1 LESLAKIQ
9 ALLQKR
15 DFYEAGEACERA
27 IRASGESLELLY
39 LLGYALSSQ
48 FRFKEATRALR
59 KAVAVKPV
67 VDVTYALA
75 EALYKTGELDEATTN
90 LNRLLAFNAS
100 DARFIELRGKI
111 AGRAESGVGC
121 RLEMVDLL
129 GGETLE
135 IDGDSGFS
143 PPVSNPGWESERK
156 AIYSAKGEQR
166 YIESICC
173 ADDFPFDKVLVDIGA
188 GDGMTFSNSLN
199 LLDKHRWKGLL
210 IEPAHRSV
218 AAANML
224 IAKQKLNVSTAAT
237 YANPETV
244 CNLLAAFGIPR
255 NFGFLSLDVDSIEYP
270 LLQSILCGF
279 RPGLIC
285 VEINERVPPPIFF
298 YTKYSRGAQIP
309 HAPLFLGA
317 SIQALVELL
326 MGFDYCCTLL
336 EYNNL
341 FAIPCE
347 FVPLSRRTT
356 EVPDQSAAR
365 SASLLYEEGYRS
377 RPDRLSI
384 YPWNRRFEDL
394 LDLEPGAFTV
404 RWHATLSE
412 MQLHSATVCR
422 DLP

>member
-1 LESLAKIQ
+1 MEALAKIQ
-9 ALLQKR
+9 DLLQKR
-15 DFYEAGEACERA
+15 DYYEAGVACESA

-59 KAVAVKPV
+59 KAVAVKPA
-67 VDVTYALA
+67 VDVIYALA

-90 LNRLLAFNAS
+90 LDRLLAFNAS

-121 RLEMVDLL
+121 RLEMVDLV
-129 GGETLE
+129 GGEALE
-135 IDGDSGFS
+135 IDGESGFS
-143 PPVSNPGWESERK
+143 PPMSNPGWESERE

-173 ADDFPFDKVLVDIGA
+173 ADDFPNEKVLVDIGA

-210 IEPAHRSV
+210 IEPAHRSI

-224 IAKQKLNVSTAAT
+224 IAKQKLDVSTTAT

-317 SIQALVELL
+317 SIQALIDLCAT
-326 MGFDYCCTLL
+326 FDYNPIHL

-341 FAIPCE
+341 FLIPSE
-347 FVPLSRRTT
+347 
-356 EVPDQSAAR
+356 DNI
-365 SASLLYEEGYRS
+365 RS
-377 RPDRLSI
+377 RLFTEKLRQNSQTIAALLFEDGYQKRADRLSI
-384 YPWNRRFEDL
+384 FPWNRQFEDL
-394 LDLEPGAFTV
+394 QTLRGSDFATRWFSMASRANILECIVFRG
-404 RWHATLSE
+404 
-412 MQLHSATVCR
+412 
-422 DLP
+422 